1 MKPIEINEDC
11 KFLKDCTENPNMAMY
26 NLITSKGALQLWC
39 KGIKPNMNWRLKD
52 VKKYF
57 GVTGNAEKIKVAL
70 ETMYEAIT
78 KKGEFLIFSQ
88 K

>member
-57 GVTGNAEKIKVAL
+57 GVTGNAEKIKIAL

-78 KKGEFLIFSQ
+78 KKGNNYPKKGE
-88 K
+88 

>member
-70 ETMYEAIT
+70 ETIIF
-78 KKGEFLIFSQ
+78 FLQ
-88 K
+88 YR